1 MARCIVLK
9 TRCAHISGK
18 AERERIMWRFFCRK
32 FGYLLAYSYLCKP
45 LQMKGYEPKTS

>member
-1 MARCIVLK
+1 MARCIV
-9 TRCAHISGK
+9 
-18 AERERIMWRFFCRK
+18 RENHVAVFCRK